1 MRKYVVLT
9 LTGTDRIG
17 IVEHVTELLLKYGT
31 NVEASRMAHLGGEF
45 AMLLYVSIP
54 QNRLPDL
61 TEGVR
66 VLQDEGF
73 QVSTKSTEMS
83 SSAAYAGWVPY
94 EVKVTGADHEGI
106 IYNVTH
112 HLAER
117 GINIE
122 TMDTN
127 LTQAPMSGTP
137 LFTMSAIVVVPPDLT
152 SSEIRRNLERVGD
165 ELNVNVELSPLGE

>member
-1 MRKYVVLT
+1 MRKYIVMT

-54 QNRLPDL
+54 ETALSDL
-61 TEGVR
+61 DKGIR

-73 QVSTKSTEMS
+73 QVAMKTTES
-83 SSAAYAGWVPY
+83 GPVTTFEGWVPY
-94 EVKVTGADHEGI
+94 EVKVSGADHEGI

-122 TMDTN
+122 TMETN
-127 LTQAPMSGTP
+127 LVQAPMSGTP
-137 LFTMSAIVVVPPDLT
+137 LFTMSAVVVVPPDL
-152 SSEIRRNLERVGD
+152 SISDIRNNLEGVGD
-165 ELNVNVELSPLGE
+165 ELNMNVELLPYAE